1 MATTTWLDPGVVE
14 EDRLASLDLEDLELV
29 LDMVALLVEGLGEVE
44 ALEEVETLEEEILE
58 AEETM
63 EEMLEV

>member
-29 LDMVALLVEGLGEVE
+29 LDTVVLAAEGLGEGE
-44 ALEEVETLEEEILE
+44 AMVEVETLEEALE
-58 AEETM
+58 EG
-63 EEMLEV
+63 